1 MKTGFLFPLWIF
13 LLLNSLV
20 LCQETERILANN
32 GTEDHENI
40 PSKGS
45 SPNTN
50 PLFLSNS
57 TAGLYDSKGRIRLTI
72 GHIGAIGALRNDV
85 KILEVSHKSLL
96 AEGILDDDLDV
107 EIISQTGCGESY
119 EGVAVAADMYHLQKV
134 RAFIG
139 PYCNAEM
146 DAVARMAA
154 FWNIPIVGYMAASNN
169 LADKNAYPTLARIS
183 LRTTNSIAE
192 ATCAMLR
199 HYGWSKVAIVTNTGV
214 LAYDRVTSFEE
225 VFHQR
230 GINVIKKIMFDEGA
244 DSKAMVASGLLN
256 DIKNSAR
263 IVVCLF
269 SNTRESSRE
278 FLTAANTQGMSVNE
292 FGYVFP
298 WLQDGGKDIAPW
310 TGSDGSM
317 LQKVKDQYANA
328 IIIDDVNS
336 FDNTIVGP
344 FVERIKD
351 VGLTEAD
358 VDIANIYGYLY
369 LFDALKLY
377 ALAARKVLNETG
389 KAENLINGR
398 MMWQNM
404 RKMKFVGMVGASGIA
419 SGQVTMDDRA
429 ERAPLYRGFFVS
441 PNTDSVLPMVHMEPT
456 MLDNCDGLANK
467 SGCYE
472 IVVTDMMKDFWPSI
486 DRKMPKDEPDC
497 GFRNERCDYTLIIIG
512 AALILL
518 FIIAA
523 VSIFF
528 AQKLLEKRALDKLP
542 FRIYR
547 DDLQF
552 IDEEQLK
559 SMLSLGSTRTKMS
572 NMNYGSR
579 NHAIVGTNTHAI
591 YHKYNQRRPIIF
603 SRADKTLLQLMKVAV
618 HDNINPFLGMVW
630 NEREEM
636 LLVWKFCSR
645 GTLQDIIYNECI
657 QLDTKFHGAF
667 IRDIL
672 AGLEY
677 LHASQIGYHG
687 SLTPWSCLIDRN
699 WMVKLTDYGIADPL
713 ERWEKQQVI
722 SRDALTSEDD
732 KSQATQS
739 TSILY
744 EAPEMLKNREKNR
757 TRRVDQDWMRQT
769 QARRQLG
776 DVYAFGLVMYE
787 IIFRGMPF
795 PEGTNQSELVEWLKD
810 GSKVVK
816 PTIAQ
821 NKVLNMDLT
830 ALIQDCWNTTPEM
843 RPSLRRIKLNVE
855 TYLNIKGSLVDQMT
869 RMMEQYANN
878 LEKLV
883 AERTGMLEEANQRAD
898 RLLSQLLPAY
908 VANELKLGRPV
919 PPKIFTGSTVL
930 FSDIVGFTEMCQ
942 NATPLEVVSV
952 LNGIFDGFDQF
963 IARKDAYKVETIGD
977 AYMVVSGVPEENGHR
992 HINEIASIALDVHKF
1007 LSEFVLPHKPGTKVQ
1022 CRLGFHTGPVAAAVV
1037 GLNAPR
1043 YCLFGDTVNMASRME
1058 SNSEPGKTQIS
1069 ETAKN
1074 LLLKEYPDYVC
1085 EQRGEIPIKGKG
1097 MCMTYWL
1104 MGTKSEGAGQ
1114 SGAYLAPSIKT
1125 AGTGFTGMLGN
1136 TSNDYSLNLKN
1147 PTGLQR

>member
-1 MKTGFLFPLWIF
+1 MRGPLFPFLF
-13 LLLNSLV
+13 LLFSAST
-20 LCQETERILANN
+20 CQETERILANN
-32 GTEDHENI
+32 GTEDNEFI
-40 PSKGS
+40 SKGS
-45 SPNTN
+45 SPNPN
-50 PLFLSNS
+50 PLLLSNS
-57 TAGLYDSKGRIRLTI
+57 SAGLYDSKGRIRITL

-85 KILEVSHKSLL
+85 KILEASHKSLL

-134 RAFIG
+134 KAFIG

-154 FWNIPIVGYMAASNN
+154 FWNIPIIGYMAASNA

-183 LRTTNSIAE
+183 MRTTNSIAE

-199 HYGWSKVAIVTNTGV
+199 HYGWNKVAIVTNTGV
-214 LAYDRVTSFEE
+214 SAYDRVLSFEE

-230 GINVIKKIMFDEGA
+230 GVTVVKKIMFDEFA
-244 DSKAMVASGLLN
+244 DQKAMIASGLLN

-269 SNTRESSRE
+269 SNTRETSRE
-278 FLTAANTQGMSVNE
+278 FLTAANLQGMSVNE
-292 FGYVFP
+292 YGYVFP
-298 WLQDGGKDIAPW
+298 WLQDGGKDVAPW

-336 FDNTIVGP
+336 FDNSIIGP

-377 ALAARKVLNETG
+377 ALAARKLLNETG
-389 KAENLINGR
+389 KPENLLNGR
-398 MMWQNM
+398 LLWQNM
-404 RKMKFVGMVGASGIA
+404 RRMKFVGMVGSSGIA
-419 SGQVTMDDRA
+419 SGQVLMDDRA

-441 PNTDSVLPMVHMEPT
+441 PNSDQVLPMVHMEPT
-456 MLDNCDGLANK
+456 MLDNCDGIANK

-472 IVVTDMMKDFWPSI
+472 IVVTDIMRDFWPSI

-497 GFRNERCDYTLIIIG
+497 GYRNERCDYTLIIIG

-518 FIIAA
+518 FIVAA
-523 VSIFF
+523 VSVFF
-528 AQKLLEKRALDKLP
+528 VQKILEKRALDKLP

-591 YHKYNQRRPIIF
+591 YHKYVQRRPILF
-603 SRADKTLLQLMKVAV
+603 NRADKTLLQLMKAAV

-645 GTLQDIIYNECI
+645 GTLQDIIYNDNI

-713 ERWEKQQVI
+713 ERWEKQQAI
-722 SRDALTSEDD
+722 SRDALTGEDD

-744 EAPEMLKNREKNR
+744 EAPEMLKNRDKNK

-776 DVYAFGLVMYE
+776 DVYAFGLVMFE
-787 IIFRGMPF
+787 IIFRALPF
-795 PEGTNQSELVEWLKD
+795 PEGTNHMELVEWLRD

-816 PTIAQ
+816 PTIGQ

-919 PPKIFTGSTVL
+919 PPKTFSTSTVL

-942 NATPLEVVSV
+942 HASPVEVVAV

-1007 LSEFVLPHKPGTKVQ
+1007 LSEFVVPHKKDAKVQ

-1058 SNSEPGKTQIS
+1058 SNGEPGKTQIS
-1069 ETAKN
+1069 EAAKL
-1074 LLLKEYPDYVC
+1074 LLLKEYPDYIC

-1097 MCMTYWL
+1097 LCMTYWL
-1104 MGTKSEGAGQ
+1104 LGTKSEGSGQ
-1114 SGAYLAPSIKT
+1114 SAAYLAPAMKS

-1136 TSNDYSLNLKN
+1136 AANDYSLNLRN